1 MINAFGIG
9 FGQYLVDNNNLEWKI
24 VQDEFGTEIAVYR
37 TPGDILLFPPNLVA
51 KRYEKEEIE
60 FFVPL
65 YNGIKKQIEEIHSN
79 FG

>member
-1 MINAFGIG
+1 MRA
-9 FGQYLVDNNNLEWKI
+9 VDIIIK
-24 VQDEFGTEIAVYR
+24 
-37 TPGDILLFPPNLVA
+37 
-51 KRYEKEEIE
+51 KRDQFELSKEEIE